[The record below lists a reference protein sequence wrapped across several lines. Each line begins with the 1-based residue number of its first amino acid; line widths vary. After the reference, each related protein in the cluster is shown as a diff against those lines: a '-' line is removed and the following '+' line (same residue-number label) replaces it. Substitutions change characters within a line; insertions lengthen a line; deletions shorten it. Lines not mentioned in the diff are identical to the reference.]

1 MHKLG
6 NEHLSKTEWRTRLTG
21 ARAAQSA
28 ESHAEEAS
36 ALVRAVSSLNCG
48 TVCAYVPFGTE
59 PGTKAL
65 VDALAGAG
73 ARVLLP
79 IVRPEPGPLDW
90 AEYDGDLVPG
100 RLRGILEPTG
110 ERLGIEAV
118 GSAELV
124 LVPAMGVDQRGVR
137 LGRGAGHYDRS
148 LVFAAAEAALLAVVR
163 DEELVER
170 LPGEAHDIRMS
181 GALTPGR
188 GVLDLPM

>member
-1 MHKLG
+1 MHELG
-6 NEHLSKTEWRTRLTG
+6 NEHLSKAEWRTLLTR
-21 ARAAQSA
+21 ARAEQPA
-28 ESHAEEAS
+28 EAHTEEAF
-36 ALVRAVSSLNCG
+36 ALVRAVSSLNYG

-65 VDALAGAG
+65 VDALADGG

-79 IVRPEPGPLDW
+79 IIQPQPGPLDW

-100 RLRGILEPTG
+100 RLRGILEPAG
-110 ERLGIEAV
+110 PRLGVEAV

-148 LVFAAAEAALLAVVR
+148 LVFAAAGAALLAVVR
-163 DEELVER
+163 DDELVER
-170 LPGEAHDIRMS
+170 LPGEAHDVRMT

-188 GVLDLPM
+188 GVLKLPM